1 MGKNSKMK
9 RIGKDRNRKSASK
22 FGENVLVEIFALFG
36 NVIIYEIFR
45 IQFLGFCLIFFLF
58 WFAMFSL
65 IRSYFI
71 KIVLTNKKVKMVTK
85 KGYISSYSYRFIGR
99 TRFMD
104 FCSNNGKDSLPS
116 LGVLFVCF
124 TRGFAIYRNTA
135 KGHGYVSSLVNS
147 IH

>member
-1 MGKNSKMK
+1 
-9 RIGKDRNRKSASK
+9 
-22 FGENVLVEIFALFG
+22 
-36 NVIIYEIFR
+36 
-45 IQFLGFCLIFFLF
+45 
-58 WFAMFSL
+58 
-65 IRSYFI
+65 
-71 KIVLTNKKVKMVTK
+71 MVTK

-124 TRGFAIYRNTA
+124 TRGFAIDRNTA